1 MHIKKVAHERR
12 HERIGEKMLTNRT
25 ISLLQTLLSG
35 TSGAKINDLAN
46 IYSVSQRVI
55 YYDIAEI
62 AEFVT
67 REKLPVTVKVE
78 NGVLFLC
85 GDDSARR
92 ALKAALDRQLESV
105 VLTPEERA
113 LEILYR
119 LLSGGSVRVS
129 GMMESFDVSKSTVVN
144 DMDRIK
150 RFYKEYGVTV
160 PASAGGFVLTGGEIE
175 IHLAACRH
183 LASLLKSNNVIGRLH
198 IEPEIWERRPYNL
211 YLSGPAFAALERSSK
226 AALKEFELP
235 YSLADKCIC
244 SAMVSLARRTDGGS
258 LLPRTDAAML
268 SGSEVYRAAERIAS
282 AVCPAAEDARRRS
295 FAELLALDMICS
307 DTDYRSALAINR
319 TVDLRILAANFCA
332 AVCSRIGAAA
342 SEALIHDIKSSLF
355 QIFTQSDTVL
365 PIYGNHVLL
374 SLQQEYMGLY
384 RIVQQAGGIIATALG
399 RPLTEP
405 QVVYLMLNFI
415 DLYEKYAGD
424 ERPPDVLLV
433 CSNGTVVSRLLSSKL
448 QLFLEIN
455 VVDVISSYDV
465 ADYLQNHTVD
475 YIISTVPVLCN
486 GTPCIMINPLLTK
499 TDIKTLWEVFSPRRA
514 SSETSAP
521 YLPAGAL
528 VNRMLYLNEVSSAAE
543 QMPAPSVHPGRGLAE
558 LVPPGGIVLDAV
570 FPSLEDA
577 VRLSGQLLEESGCID
592 RKYIGEITR
601 AVRENGRFMLIGPG
615 VIMPHSIAGKY
626 VKRTGISVLRLKTPL
641 PLEDADMDV
650 KWIFTLCTTD
660 KSSHLAALSQ
670 LANMIGSD
678 EIFRRMESAAAP
690 EELRETF
697 CSAHFSTDGEEEN
710 V

>member
-1 MHIKKVAHERR
+1 
-12 HERIGEKMLTNRT
+12 MLTNRT

-46 IYSVSQRVI
+46 LYSVSQRVI

-85 GDDSARR
+85 GSDDACR
-92 ALKAALDRQLESV
+92 ALKESLDQQLESV

-113 LEILYR
+113 LEILCR
-119 LLSGGSVRVS
+119 LLSGSAVRVS
-129 GMMESFDVSKSTVVN
+129 GMMESFDVSKSTVIN

-150 RFYKEYGVTV
+150 RFYKEYGVAV
-160 PASAGGFVLTGGEIE
+160 SASAGGFVLTGGEIE
-175 IHLAACRH
+175 IHIAACRH
-183 LASLLKSNNVIGRLH
+183 LSALLKSNNVIGRLH
-198 IEPEIWERRPYNL
+198 IEPEIWSRRPYNL
-211 YLSGPAFAALERSSK
+211 YLSAAVFAALEHSSK

-235 YSLADKCIC
+235 YSLTDKCIC
-244 SAMVSLARRTDGGS
+244 SAMVSLVRRPDGGS
-258 LLPRTDAAML
+258 LLSCADAAML
-268 SGSEVYRAAERIAS
+268 SGLEVYRVAERIAS

-295 FAELLALDMICS
+295 FAERMALDMICP
-307 DTDYRSALAINR
+307 DADWQSALAFNR
-319 TVDLRILAANFCA
+319 TVDLRILSANFCA

-342 SEALIHDIKSSLF
+342 SEALIHDIKTSLF
-355 QIFTQSDTVL
+355 PIFTRSDTVL

-384 RIVQQAGGIIATALG
+384 RIVQQAGEIIATALG

-405 QVVYLMLNFI
+405 QIVYLMLNFI
-415 DLYEKYAGD
+415 DLYEKHAGD
-424 ERPPDVLLV
+424 ESPPDVLLV

-455 VVDVISSYDV
+455 VVDVISAYDV
-465 ADYLQNHTVD
+465 ADYLQSHTVD

-499 TDIKTLWEVFSPRRA
+499 TDIKALWEVFSPRRA
-514 SSETSAP
+514 PVEN
-521 YLPAGAL
+521 LPAGAL

-543 QMPAPSVHPGRGLAE
+543 HMPAPSARPGPGLAE
-558 LVPPGGIVLDAV
+558 LVAPGSIVLDAV

-577 VRLSGQLLEESGCID
+577 VRLSGQLLEENGCIEPE
-592 RKYIGEITR
+592 YIGEITR
-601 AVRENGRFMLIGPG
+601 AVRENGRFMLIGPE

-626 VKRTGISVLRLKTPL
+626 VKRTGISVLRLKNPL

-670 LANMIGSD
+670 LANMIGSG
-678 EIFRRMESAAAP
+678 EILERMDDAGTA
-690 EELRETF
+690 EELRSIF
-697 CSAHFSTDGEEEN
+697 RGANSNTDGEEEN